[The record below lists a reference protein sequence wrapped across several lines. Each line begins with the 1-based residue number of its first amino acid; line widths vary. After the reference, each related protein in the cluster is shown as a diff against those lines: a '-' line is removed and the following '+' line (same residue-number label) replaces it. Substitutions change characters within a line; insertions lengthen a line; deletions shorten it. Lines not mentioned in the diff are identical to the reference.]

1 MTELTNAPSDAYCT
15 SGFSPPPALE
25 RDQKLG
31 LIQSFA
37 ERHNLKIKLD
47 SCRNPI
53 IPGKKT
59 PTGMSDR
66 VEYRNHIYE
75 HGDDGTLGVCL
86 MFPTKARWTYA
97 KKKLLAAGFVIR
109 LDGDTEGTALFDP
122 ADFQQARLA
131 IRIVG
136 AKRRRALTAGD
147 RLDRA
152 ARLKRAR
159 ARKSE
164 MVADAP

>member
-1 MTELTNAPSDAYCT
+1 MNEAKTENAYCE
-15 SGFSPPPALE
+15 SGGSPPTVEQELSPL
-25 RDQKLG
+25 
-31 LIQSFA
+31 QSFA
-37 ERHNLKIKLD
+37 ERHRLKIKLE
-47 SCRNPI
+47 SCRDPI

-59 PTGMSDR
+59 ATGMPDR
-66 VEYRNHIYE
+66 VEYRNHIYD
-75 HGDDGTLGVCL
+75 HGDGGTLGLCL
-86 MFPTKARWTYA
+86 MFSTKARWTYA
-97 KKKLLAAGFVIR
+97 KKKLLAVGFVIR

-136 AKRRRALTAGD
+136 AKRRRELTAGD

-159 ARKSE
+159 SRKSE
-164 MVADAP
+164 TVADAR